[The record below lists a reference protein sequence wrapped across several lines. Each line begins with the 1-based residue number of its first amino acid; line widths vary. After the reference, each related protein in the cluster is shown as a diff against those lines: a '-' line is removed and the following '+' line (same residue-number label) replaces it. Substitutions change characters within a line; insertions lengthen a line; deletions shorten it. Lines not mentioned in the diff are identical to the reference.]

1 LEGHPLT
8 PLVSGA
14 LASFTLVRE
23 VKAPPETVF
32 DVLTDHRRYAEISR
46 LRKSELEREGEPAP
60 NGVGAIRVL
69 TAVGPPIRE
78 EVVVYERPSRF
89 SYKVLSGLPVRDHLG
104 TVSLEPSDG
113 GTRVTYALKAIPTVP
128 LAGKVAMLLL
138 QRAVKELLDG
148 VVSES
153 ERRTA
158 AAVPAA

>member
-1 LEGHPLT
+1 MEGHPLT